1 MSVQVAIEK
10 ECNWFIL
17 YVDGKEVDGY
27 YSLSDA
33 MDAATSLQEEING
46 IIDIISSQIAQ

>member
-33 MDAATSLQEEING
+33 MDAAKEFSENVEVQL
-46 IIDIISSQIAQ
+46 